1 MKIGILSAAHL
12 HVDAYIPILQS
23 LPDVAVIGIADEDR
37 ARAEATAALF
47 GVPVFKNYAALLAD
61 RPDAVVVCSE
71 NSRHRRWSNWPQGPG
86 RMCCARSHWRPAS
99 PMLRP

>member
-47 GVPVFKNYAALLAD
+47 GVPVLVGSSTISE
-61 RPDAVVVCSE
+61 DAV
-71 NSRHRRWSNWPQGPG
+71 Q
-86 RMCCARSHWRPAS
+86 
-99 PMLRP
+99 